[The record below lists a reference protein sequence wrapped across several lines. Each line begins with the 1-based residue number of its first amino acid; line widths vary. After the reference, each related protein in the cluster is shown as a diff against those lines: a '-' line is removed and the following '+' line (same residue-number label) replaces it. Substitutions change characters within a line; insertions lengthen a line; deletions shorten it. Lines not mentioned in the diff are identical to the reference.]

1 MGKFVQKKLS
11 ILMKSISALAS
22 IILLSWSLYA
32 QQLQMPLD
40 QTYQYRLDRYLH
52 RTDANFHTSMRP
64 YLESEVLRNLPKDSW
79 EEMGVPAYNA
89 YFSPQDSVRDQDYRA
104 GFVAGLKRGDFLQF
118 HGNKA
123 YLGINPIVD
132 FVAGYDIG
140 QEQTLLSGQYGAN
153 LNAHFGK
160 KFSLGFTYRGIS
172 ERPMDYIRDQALERE
187 VLPGF
192 GKATF
197 NDEVIRAN
205 DFNGYVSFTPSK
217 YFNMQ
222 AGYGRHFWGDGY
234 RSLLL
239 SDHAP
244 SYPYLSL
251 NTNFWKIKYSFLFNV
266 MQDGRPTEVPGQFDF
281 GKKYGVFHM
290 LSVNVTDWFQ
300 FGFFEGVVWED
311 GDSTGRRGIDV
322 NYLNPV
328 VFFRPVEFALGSPDN
343 ITLGINLKFKAK
355 DKAVIYAQFMLDD
368 LDIQKNRISKGFY
381 RNKFAIQ
388 AGIKTFDLLSVPFL
402 DAQVEMNMVRPY
414 MYAHKTPEQ
423 NYTHMNM
430 PLAHPLGA
438 NFMELAAILRYQ
450 KNRYYGA
457 AKVTYAI
464 QGRDR
469 PGEHNGSNIFISDFE
484 IAPNLDFAFGNSFL
498 QGVRTK
504 IMNVEVRGGYIL
516 NPRLNLSAE
525 AIFNYRKLS
534 SDMADQQNIFFGVG
548 VRSNIFNRYRDF

>member
-1 MGKFVQKKLS
+1 
-11 ILMKSISALAS
+11 MKRIAALAY
-22 IILLSWSLYA
+22 ILLQYFFAQA
-32 QQLQMPLD
+32 QQAQIPLD
-40 QTYQYRLDRYLH
+40 QTYQYRLERFLH
-52 RTDANFHTSMRP
+52 RTDVDFHSAIKP
-64 YLESEVLRNLPKDSW
+64 FLESEVLKNIPKEEW
-79 EEMGVPAYNA
+79 EEMGILAYNA
-89 YFSPQDSVRDQDYRA
+89 YFSPGDSIRDKSYQA
-104 GFVAGLKRGDFLQF
+104 GFRMGIRRGDFIQY
-118 HGNKA
+118 HGDKF
-123 YLGINPIVD
+123 YLGVNPLVD
-132 FVAGYDIG
+132 FVAGYDL
-140 QEQTLLSGQYGAN
+140 QQKETLLSGQYGVA
-153 LNAHFGK
+153 LNAHMGR
-160 KFSLGFTYRGIS
+160 KFSAGFSYRGIS
-172 ERPMDYIRDQALERE
+172 ERPMDYIGDQARERS

-192 GKATF
+192 SKASF
-197 NDEVIRAN
+197 NDEIIRSN
-205 DFNGYVSFTPSK
+205 DFNGYLSFTPSR

-251 NTNFWKIKYSFLFNV
+251 NTNFWRIKYSFLFNV
-266 MQDGRPTEVPGQFDF
+266 MQHGAPTELPGQFDF
-281 GKKYGVFHM
+281 SKKYGVFHM
-290 LSVNVTDWFQ
+290 LSINVTDWFQ

-368 LDIQKNRISKGFY
+368 LDIQKNRIAKGFY

-388 AGIKTFDLLSVPFL
+388 AGVKTFDLLNIPFL

-423 NYTHMNM
+423 NYSHLNM

-457 AKVTYAI
+457 AKLTYAI

-469 PGEHNGSNIFISDFE
+469 VGEHNGSNIFISDFQ

-498 QGVRTK
+498 QGLRTN
-504 IMNVEVRGGYIL
+504 ILNTELRGGYVL
-516 NPRLNLSAE
+516 NPRINLSAE

-534 SDMADQQNIFFGVG
+534 SEEGNQQNLLIGLG
-548 VRSNIFNRYRDF
+548 IRSNIFNRYRDF